1 MAEPS
6 DIARVI
12 KATPVTFRGR
22 PRSIVIKARL
32 PSPAE
37 AHSVDRLPSTA
48 LVPLVALLHCE
59 LTATTFAPTA
69 MSRS

>member
-48 LVPLVALLHCE
+48 SA
-59 LTATTFAPTA
+59 AP
-69 MSRS
+69 